1 MRLWIDVEDIF
12 QYAKHSKRL
21 SGIQRVVFELQNA
34 LFELSP
40 NNVAFVRHD
49 ITGKS
54 FTIVSPS
61 ELDIIFNK
69 LSKPVDLV
77 QLQSIKDIAPSSP
90 RVSLGRRI
98 GRLVLASLPLEVANQ
113 LRHFRAHQIE
123 ALRSLRNAAKVGYRY
138 IIRGV
143 DKKSSPLTTGIN
155 QKGEKRPE
163 FFDSRTVQGDWLIS
177 LGSPWNVEGYAS
189 MVQST
194 CTRNG
199 LNFAIL
205 LYDIIPLRR
214 PEWCDHNLVNSF
226 NNWFSSV
233 VPLADRVIAISH
245 TTARDAEK
253 YASETGMKL
262 KSRIATIPLG
272 TGLGRSTAALR
283 TERLPPRGSFVL
295 FVSTIEARKNHV
307 LAFRLWRELLA
318 SMSREQVPTLVFAG
332 RVGWLVADLM
342 QQLKNADWLGGK
354 ILLIEE
360 PSDGE
365 LTALY
370 EDCLFTI
377 YPSLFEGW
385 GLPVTESLAHGTPCL
400 AANASSL
407 PEAGGA
413 LVRYFDPDNLHDAL
427 RTVRELLD
435 NRAGLAAWRTEI
447 RENFR
452 PISWSESGAAILRL
466 IRGDLPPVASSS
478 GLDRSFH

>member
-12 QYAKHSKRL
+12 QYAKNSKRL

-34 LFELSP
+34 LFEISP
-40 NNVAFVRHD
+40 NNVTFVRHNVS
-49 ITGKS
+49 GRG

-61 ELDIIFNK
+61 ELDILFNK
-69 LSKPVDLV
+69 FSKPVDLMKPH
-77 QLQSIKDIAPSSP
+77 SIKDTAPSSP

-98 GRLVLASLPLEVANQ
+98 GRQLMASLPLEVANQ
-113 LRHFRAHQIE
+113 LRHFRAHQIK
-123 ALRSLRNAAKVGYRY
+123 ALRSLCNAFKAGY
-138 IIRGV
+138 IHILLWV
-143 DKKSSPLTTGIN
+143 DKKSSPLTRIIK
-155 QKGEKRPE
+155 QKAEKRLATIDPV
-163 FFDSRTVQGDWLIS
+163 TAQGDWLIS
-177 LGSPWNVEGYAS
+177 LGSSWNVEGYAR
-189 MVQST
+189 MIQSI

-205 LYDIIPLRR
+205 LYDIVPLRH
-214 PEWCDHNLVNSF
+214 PEWCDYNVVNSF
-226 NNWFSSV
+226 SNWFSSV

-245 TTARDAEK
+245 TTAKDVEK
-253 YASETGMKL
+253 YASETSIKL

-283 TERLPPRGSFVL
+283 TERLPPPASFVL

-370 EDCLFTI
+370 EDCLFTL

-385 GLPVTESLAHGTPCL
+385 GLPVTESLAHGTPCV

-407 PEAGGA
+407 PEAGGT

-452 PISWSESGAAILRL
+452 PISWRESGAAILRL
-466 IRGDLPPVASSS
+466 IRGDLPPEASSPS
-478 GLDRSFH
+478 QAMAR